1 VVGTEFDDLGQFT
14 SGLDPFGGDGQ
25 IY

>member
-14 SGLDPFGGDGQ
+14 SGVDPFGGDNQ